1 MKKKLYNFE
10 SVRFEPVNP
19 VCEATMLTTG
29 LARQSQQM
37 YNNMLHSFIFFL
49 NKILQKNGF
58 SFQSRPNVMSFTFDR
73 AVAVKM
79 SVKVQGR
86 KWPSP
91 IWGWGS
97 S

>member
-1 MKKKLYNFE
+1 MSLMDHF
-10 SVRFEPVNP
+10 
-19 VCEATMLTTG
+19 
-29 LARQSQQM
+29 
-37 YNNMLHSFIFFL
+37 FIFFL

-58 SFQSRPNVMSFTFDR
+58 SFQSGPNVMSFTFDR

-79 SVKVQGR
+79 SVKVQGT